1 MLSKKI
7 HGRVAATPLR
17 SFVSGALLVLAVS
30 ACSPQAEEAKTAAA
44 NAPQGNFDFEAW
56 DQYLGG
62 ADSSQYSSL
71 AQINKSNVGR
81 LEVAWTYPT
90 GDNYSFNPL
99 IVGNTMYV
107 LASEPGDSR
116 PARRQIVALDAATGK
131 QLWAHSNDGGVGTRG
146 MNYWRSPDGSE
157 ERLLYVNAG
166 HLTAI
171 DAKTGDTIRSFG
183 VDGRVDLRIG
193 LDGDIT
199 TIRAL
204 QTSNPGR
211 IFEDLIIMSLPAG
224 GGGYASAPADI
235 HAYNVRTGVLQ
246 WIFHTVPRPGE
257 LGADT
262 WPEGGLGNYGGVHNW
277 SESTVDVETGIIYI
291 PTGTARYDFYGGNRH
306 GENLFGNSLL
316 ALDARSGKRLWHF
329 QTIHHDLWDYDLP
342 TAPKLLTVV
351 HDGVSIPA
359 VAQPS
364 KQGFVYVFN
373 RITGA
378 PLWPIEERPVPQ
390 SDVPGEM
397 SWPTQPFPTAP
408 PPFARQRFT
417 EADINPYI
425 SDEDKAKVRD
435 FLRTARNEGLF
446 TPPSLQGTVMM
457 PGHNGGANWGS
468 SAVDPH
474 NGRLYIVS
482 KELPT
487 TANLRAPQPPAPG
500 ATPGPGGPPPGAA
513 PAGGGNR
520 PPPLPP
526 PNAGPDFIPYTAP
539 ADFMIQPSSGLSAI
553 GPPWSQIT
561 AYDLNKGT
569 ILWQKPNGDVA
580 SLAEKGITG
589 TGSHA
594 PRGGVAATGGGL
606 LFIGTSSDRKFR
618 AYDADTGEVLWSY
631 DLPAAQEG
639 VPAVYSVGGKQ
650 YVAVAVGGNGL
661 FSQGLDHPEPGPGQY
676 MVFALGGSNQ

>member
-1 MLSKKI
+1 MFKGI
-7 HGRVAATPLR
+7 VRGRAAAGPSVNVWPAAAALGLALAACTPAPEESPAAT
-17 SFVSGALLVLAVS
+17 AA
-30 ACSPQAEEAKTAAA
+30 TA
-44 NAPQGNFDFEAW
+44 GNFDFAGW

-71 AQINKSNVGR
+71 AEINKSNVGR

-107 LASEPGDSR
+107 LSTEPGDAR
-116 PARRQIVALDAATGK
+116 PARRQIVALDAATGR
-131 QLWAHSNDGGVGTRG
+131 QLWAHANDGPVGTRG
-146 MNYWRSPDGSE
+146 MNYWRSPDGTD
-157 ERLLYVNAG
+157 ERLLYVNG
-166 HLTAI
+166 GFLTAI
-171 DAKTGDTIRSFG
+171 NAKTGETIQSFG
-183 VDGRVDLRIG
+183 TDGRVDLRIG

-204 QTSNPGR
+204 QTNNPGR
-211 IFEDLIIMSLPAG
+211 IFEDVIIMSLPAG

-235 HAYNVRTGVLQ
+235 HAYNVRTGALQ

-257 LGADT
+257 PGSET
-262 WPEGGLGNYGGVHNW
+262 WPEAGLGNYGGVHNW
-277 SESTVDVETGIIYI
+277 SESTVDVETGIIYV

-306 GENLFGNSLL
+306 GDNLFGNSLL
-316 ALDARSGKRLWHF
+316 ALDARSGKKLWHF

-342 TAPKLLTVV
+342 TAPKLLNVV
-351 HDGVSIPA
+351 HDGISIPA

-390 SDVPGEM
+390 TDTPGEV
-397 SWPTQPFPTAP
+397 SSPTQPFPTAP
-408 PPFARQRFT
+408 PPFARQSFT

-425 SDEDKAKVRD
+425 SEEDQAKVREI
-435 FLRTARNEGLF
+435 LRSSRNEGLY
-446 TPPSLQGTVMM
+446 TPPSLQGTIMI

-468 SAVDPH
+468 SAVDPQ
-474 NGRLYIVS
+474 NGRLYVVS

-487 TANLRAPQPPAPG
+487 TANLRVPQPPG
-500 ATPGPGGPPPGAA
+500 AGGGPPGGPP
-513 PAGGGNR
+513 GGGNR
-520 PPPLPP
+520 APPAPP

-539 ADFMIQPSSGLSAI
+539 VDFMIQPSTGLSAI

-569 ILWQKPNGDVA
+569 IMWQKPDGDVA
-580 SLAEKGITG
+580 SLAARGITG

-594 PRGGVAATGGGL
+594 PRGGVVATGGGL
-606 LFIGTSSDRKFR
+606 LFIGTSSDRKMR

-631 DLPAAQEG
+631 DLPAATEG
-639 VPAVYSVGGKQ
+639 VPAVYSVNGKQ
-650 YVAVAVGGNGL
+650 YVAIAVGGNGL
-661 FSQGLDHPEPGPGQY
+661 FSQGLNHPEPGPGQY
-676 MVFALGGSNQ
+676 MVFALGANQ

>member
-1 MLSKKI
+1 
-7 HGRVAATPLR
+7 
-17 SFVSGALLVLAVS
+17 
-30 ACSPQAEEAKTAAA
+30 
-44 NAPQGNFDFEAW
+44 
-56 DQYLGG
+56 
-62 ADSSQYSSL
+62 
-71 AQINKSNVGR
+71 
-81 LEVAWTYPT
+81 
-90 GDNYSFNPL
+90 
-99 IVGNTMYV
+99 
-107 LASEPGDSR
+107 
-116 PARRQIVALDAATGK
+116 
-131 QLWAHSNDGGVGTRG
+131 
-146 MNYWRSPDGSE
+146 MNYWKSPDGSD
-157 ERLLYVNAG
+157 ERLLYLNG
-166 HLTAI
+166 GFLTALN
-171 DAKTGDTIRSFG
+171 AKTGETITSFG

-204 QTSNPGR
+204 QTNNPGR
-211 IFEDLIIMSLPAG
+211 IFEDTIIMSLPAG

-235 HAYNVRTGVLQ
+235 HAYDVRTGAPR

-262 WPEGGLGNYGGVHNW
+262 WPEAGLGNYGGVHNW
-277 SESTVDVETGIIYI
+277 SESTVDKETGIIYI

-306 GENLFGNSLL
+306 GANLFGNSLL

-329 QTIHHDLWDYDLP
+329 QMIHHDLWDYDLP
-342 TAPKLLTVV
+342 TAPKLLNIM
-351 HDGVSIPA
+351 HDGMSIPA
-359 VAQPS
+359 IAQPS

-378 PLWPIEERPVPQ
+378 PVWPIEERPVPQ
-390 SDVPGEM
+390 SDTPGEQ

-425 SDEDKAKVRD
+425 SQVDQAKVRE
-435 FLRTARNEGLF
+435 FLKSARNEGLF
-446 TPPSLQGTVMM
+446 TPPSLQGTVML

-468 SAVDPH
+468 SAVDPTK
-474 NGRLYIVS
+474 GRLFVVS

-487 TANLRAPQPPAPG
+487 TANLRAPQAPTQNASAVLRGG
-500 ATPGPGGPPPGAA
+500 AP
-513 PAGGGNR
+513 R

-539 ADFMIQPSSGLSAI
+539 ADFMIQPSTGLSAM

-561 AYDLNKGT
+561 AYDLNQGT
-569 ILWQKPNGDVA
+569 IMWQIPDGDVA
-580 SLAEKGITG
+580 SLAAKGITG

-594 PRGGVAATGGGL
+594 PRGGVVATGGGL

-618 AYDADTGEVLWSY
+618 AYDADTGKVLWSY
-631 DLPAAQEG
+631 DLPAATEG
-639 VPAVYSVGGKQ
+639 VPAVYSVAGKQ
-650 YVAVAVGGNGL
+650 YVVIAVGGNGL
-661 FSQGLDHPEPGPGQY
+661 FSQGMNLPEAGPGQY

>member
-1 MLSKKI
+1 MYQNTGTARGTTRRIAKSWL
-7 HGRVAATPLR
+7 VAIGTLALAACTPSTEESAT
-17 SFVSGALLVLAVS
+17 
-30 ACSPQAEEAKTAAA
+30 QTTAA
-44 NAPQGNFDFEAW
+44 PGNFDFAGW

-71 AQINKSNVGR
+71 AEIDKSNVGR

-90 GDNYSFNPL
+90 GDNFLFNPL

-107 LASEPGDSR
+107 LASEPGEAR
-116 PARRQIVALDAATGK
+116 PARRQIVALDAATGRE
-131 QLWAHSNDGGVGTRG
+131 LWAHANEGPVGTRG
-146 MNYWRSPDGSE
+146 MNYWRSPDGSD

-166 HLTAI
+166 FLTAI
-171 DAKTGDTIRSFG
+171 DAKTGDTITSFG
-183 VDGRVDLRIG
+183 VDGRVDLRVG

-204 QTSNPGR
+204 QTNNPGR
-211 IFEDLIIMSLPAG
+211 IFDDIVIMSLPAG

-235 HAYNVRTGVLQ
+235 HAYHVRTGVLQ
-246 WIFHTVPRPGE
+246 WIFHTVPRPNE
-257 LGADT
+257 FGANT
-262 WPEGGLGNYGGVHNW
+262 WPDAGRGQYGGVHNW
-277 SESTVDVETGIIYI
+277 SESTVDSELGIVYI

-306 GENLFGNSLL
+306 GENLFGNTLL

-351 HDGVSIPA
+351 HDGISIPA

-378 PLWPIEERPVPQ
+378 PLWPIEERAVPQ
-390 SDVPGEM
+390 SDTPGEM

-417 EADINPYI
+417 EDDINPHI
-425 SDEDKAKVRD
+425 SAEDQAKVRAV
-435 FLRTARNEGLF
+435 LASSRNEGLY
-446 TPPSLQGTVMM
+446 TPPSLQGTIMM

-474 NGRLYIVS
+474 NGRLYVVS

-487 TANLRAPQPPAPG
+487 TANLRAPQPPAAG
-500 ATPGPGGPPPGAA
+500 AAPGPGGPP
-513 PAGGGNR
+513 GGGNR
-520 PPPLPP
+520 PPPAPP
-526 PNAGPDFIPYTAP
+526 PNAGPDFIPYTSP
-539 ADFMIQPSSGLSAI
+539 VDFMIQQSTGLSAI
-553 GPPWSQIT
+553 GPPWSQLT
-561 AYDLNKGT
+561 AYDLNEGT
-569 ILWQKPNGDVA
+569 ILWQVPDGDVA
-580 SLAEKGITG
+580 SLAAKGITG

-594 PRGGVAATGGGL
+594 PRGGVVATGGGL
-606 LFIGTSSDRKFR
+606 LFLGTSSDRKFR
-618 AYDADTGEVLWSY
+618 AYDADTGQVLWSY
-631 DLPAAQEG
+631 DLQAAVEG
-639 VPAVYSVGGKQ
+639 VPAVYSVNGKQ
-650 YVAVAVGGNGL
+650 YIAIAVGSNGL
-661 FSQGLDHPEPGPGQY
+661 FSQGLGHPDPGPGQY
-676 MVFALGGSNQ
+676 VVFALGSANQ

>member
-1 MLSKKI
+1 LS
-7 HGRVAATPLR
+7 ACTPSTEDPATP
-17 SFVSGALLVLAVS
+17 
-30 ACSPQAEEAKTAAA
+30 AAA
-44 NAPQGNFDFEAW
+44 AAPAGNFDFEGW

-71 AQINKSNVGR
+71 AQIDKSNVSQ
-81 LEVAWTYPT
+81 LEVAWTYSTDEEGAPAPAAGRPALT
-90 GDNYSFNPL
+90 YSFNPL
-99 IVGNTMYV
+99 VVGSTMYV
-107 LASEPGDSR
+107 LAKGR
-116 PARRQIVALDAATGK
+116 AIVALDAATGRE
-131 QLWAHSNDGGVGTRG
+131 LWRHGNEGAVGTRG

-166 HLTAI
+166 FLTAI
-171 DAKTGDTIRSFG
+171 DAKSGDTITSFG
-183 VDGRVDLRIG
+183 TDGRVDLRVG

-235 HAYNVRTGVLQ
+235 HAYNVRTGALQ

-257 LGADT
+257 FGAET
-262 WPEGGLGNYGGVHNW
+262 WPEAGLGNYGGVHNW
-277 SESTVDVETGIIYI
+277 SESTVDAETGIIYV

-342 TAPKLLTVV
+342 TAPKLLNVV
-351 HDGVSIPA
+351 HDGVTIPA

-373 RITGA
+373 RVTGA

-390 SDVPGEM
+390 SDTPGEM
-397 SWPTQPFPTAP
+397 SWPTQPFPTKP
-408 PPFARQRFT
+408 PPFARQSFT
-417 EADINPYI
+417 EADINPHI
-425 SDEDKAKVRD
+425 SAEDQAKVRE
-435 FLRTARNEGLF
+435 FLRTARNEGLY
-446 TPPSLQGTVMM
+446 TPPSLQGAVMM

-468 SAVDPH
+468 SAVDPM

-487 TANLRAPQPPAPG
+487 TANLRAPQAPAPG
-500 ATPGPGGPPPGAA
+500 ATPGPGGPPPGGLPG

-561 AYDLNKGT
+561 AYDLNAGT

-594 PRGGVAATGGGL
+594 PRGGVVATGGGL

-618 AYDADTGEVLWSY
+618 AYDADTGSVLWSY
-631 DLPAAQEG
+631 DLPAATEG
-639 VPAVYSVGGKQ
+639 VPAVYAVGGKQ
-650 YVAVAVGGNGL
+650 FVAIVVGGNGL

-676 MVFALGGSNQ
+676 MVFALGSNNQ

>member
-1 MLSKKI
+1 MLLKTLT
-7 HGRVAATPLR
+7 GRVSATPIGRLR
-17 SFVSGALLVLAVS
+17 PIALLLTIGLC
-30 ACSPQAEEAKTAAA
+30 ACSPSSEETAESVATA
-44 NAPQGNFDFEAW
+44 PPTGKFDFEGW

-62 ADSSQYSSL
+62 ADSSQFSSL
-71 AQINKSNVGR
+71 AQVDKSNVGQ
-81 LEVAWTYPT
+81 LEVAWTYAT
-90 GDNYSFNPL
+90 DENYLFNPL
-99 IVGNTMYV
+99 IVGDTMYV
-107 LASEPGDSR
+107 LAKGRS
-116 PARRQIVALDAATGK
+116 IVALDAATGVER
-131 QLWAHSNDGGVGTRG
+131 WTHANEGPVGTRG
-146 MNYWRSPDGSE
+146 MNFWRSPDGSE
-157 ERLLYVNAG
+157 ERLLYINAG
-166 HLTAI
+166 HLTAL
-171 DAKTGDTIRSFG
+171 DAKTGETIGTFG

-193 LDGDIT
+193 LDGDT
-199 TIRAL
+199 STIRAL
-204 QTSNPGR
+204 QTNNPGR

-224 GGGYASAPADI
+224 GAGYASSPADI

-257 LGADT
+257 FGADT
-262 WPEGGLGNYGGVHNW
+262 WPEKGGGNYGGVHNW
-277 SESTVDVETGIIYI
+277 SESTVDAELGIIYV

-342 TAPKLLTVV
+342 TAPKLLNVV

-359 VAQPS
+359 IAQPS

-373 RITGA
+373 RITGS

-390 SDVPGEM
+390 SDTPGEM

-408 PPFARQRFT
+408 PPFARQSFT
-417 EADINPYI
+417 EADINPHI
-425 SDEDKAKVRD
+425 SAEDQGKVREV
-435 FLRTARNEGLF
+435 LRASRNEGLY
-446 TPPSLQGTVMM
+446 TPPSLQGTIMM

-468 SAVDPH
+468 SAADPLK
-474 NGRLYIVS
+474 GRLFIVS

-487 TANLRAPQPPAPG
+487 TANLRVPQPPAPG
-500 ATPGPGGPPPGAA
+500 AAPGPGGPPPGAP

-526 PNAGPDFIPYTAP
+526 PNASPDFIPYTVP
-539 ADFMIQPSSGLSAI
+539 VDFMIQPSTGLSAI

-569 ILWQKPNGDVA
+569 ILWQVPNGDVA
-580 SLAEKGITG
+580 SLAAEGVIG

-594 PRGGVAATGGGL
+594 PRGGIAATGGGL

-618 AYDADTGEVLWSY
+618 AYDADTGKVLWSY
-631 DLPAAQEG
+631 DLQAASEG
-639 VPAVYSVGGKQ
+639 VPAVYSVAGKQ
-650 YVAVAVGGNGL
+650 YVAIAVGGNGL

-676 MVFALGGSNQ
+676 MVFALGSDNR